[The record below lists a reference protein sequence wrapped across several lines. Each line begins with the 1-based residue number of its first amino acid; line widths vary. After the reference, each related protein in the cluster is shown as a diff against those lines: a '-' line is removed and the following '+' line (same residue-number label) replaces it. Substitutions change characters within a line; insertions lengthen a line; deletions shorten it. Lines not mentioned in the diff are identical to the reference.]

1 MVGQLQAVVGEA
13 CAALEG
19 VRLAMERGWEEVV
32 LEGDVLL
39 LDYRSNT
46 KSSG

>member
-19 VRLAMERGWEEVV
+19 V
-32 LEGDVLL
+32 L